1 MYCKKNLNIKMT
13 WQEGLLPTAAAN
25 IRGVHLEEEKESA
38 FSNTHTSE
46 PEFLNF

>member
-1 MYCKKNLNIKMT
+1 MT